1 MNIQASLKGTPVVPV
16 IVITTFPPLT
26 TVVVEGVI
34 ESIVGDAI
42 ADAGTATTRINNTTI
57 AQIRD
62 IDLTLTKLCMRTGPE
77 IFFIFILSLGIEHDK
92 HFQLMHIG
100 KN

>member
-1 MNIQASLKGTPVVPV
+1 M
-16 IVITTFPPLT
+16 TTFPPFTML
-26 TVVVEGVI
+26 VVEGVT
-34 ESIVGDAI
+34 ESIVGGVI

-77 IFFIFILSLGIEHDK
+77 IFFIFIMSLGTEHDK
-92 HFQLMHIG
+92 HFQLMHFG